1 MWHGWRCESLWVSSR
16 NMFESYPGKQH
27 FFIESVNLTGVS
39 VLSVAHQCVEIQN
52 WPVKSG
58 MIGKGELAQL
68 IKHEREVCLKA
79 REKLI
84 AGRIKG
90 WMQEWEGMAV
100 VGEGENCTKDLI
112 LIGREFHGRGK
123 ELQKE
128 RPANLS
134 MSTSC
139 GRKRHTLPD
148 DRILVV
154 WLIVISR

>member
-1 MWHGWRCESLWVSSR
+1 M
-16 NMFESYPGKQH
+16 
-27 FFIESVNLTGVS
+27 
-39 VLSVAHQCVEIQN
+39 
-52 WPVKSG
+52 
-58 MIGKGELAQL
+58 
-68 IKHEREVCLKA
+68 
-79 REKLI
+79 
-84 AGRIKG
+84 
-90 WMQEWEGMAV
+90 

-112 LIGREFHGRGK
+112 LISREFHGRGK

-139 GRKRHTLPD
+139 GRERQRLPD